1 MCASVFDAENIGLEY
16 WAAGMPANDVRRE
29 FYERRLHCYELVLDS
44 LNVFEGSSQAASSL
58 SRDEQDTVR
67 SHAYEYAFASQDE
80 MFHST
85 LYDWLIDRGLADDLL
100 EVSRCKLR
108 LLISLLTIRLDQA
121 HLP

>member
-1 MCASVFDAENIGLEY
+1 
-16 WAAGMPANDVRRE
+16 
-29 FYERRLHCYELVLDS
+29 
-44 LNVFEGSSQAASSL
+44 
-58 SRDEQDTVR
+58 
-67 SHAYEYAFASQDE
+67 